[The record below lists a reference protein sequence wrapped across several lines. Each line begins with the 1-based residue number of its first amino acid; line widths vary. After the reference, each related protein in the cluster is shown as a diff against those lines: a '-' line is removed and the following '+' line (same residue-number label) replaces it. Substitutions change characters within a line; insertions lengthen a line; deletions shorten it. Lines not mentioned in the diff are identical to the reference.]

1 MYAKN
6 SMKRLTRKEIKLE
19 LESLLHIVGI
29 SSDSATI
36 KGDLI
41 TLRVIMKYM
50 QFDRE
55 ACERELKTA
64 RNNKQ

>member
-1 MYAKN
+1 
-6 SMKRLTRKEIKLE
+6 MKRLTRKEIKLE
-19 LESLLHIVGI
+19 LESLLHMVNI

-50 QFDRE
+50 QWDRE
-55 ACERELKTA
+55 VCERELKAA
-64 RNNKQ
+64 RNNRQ